1 MPRIQAPT
9 VAEHR
14 QRQIRLIL
22 DAARSL
28 LASSAQPLSLA
39 AVGREAE
46 LPRSS
51 VYQYFAS
58 RDDLLAAVVADV
70 FPDWSRQVREQVEAA
85 PSPGE
90 RVWAYIVAN
99 IKLFASSE
107 QAVARALADA
117 VDPRVLKGPMEV
129 FHAELQAPLQ
139 AALTDLGESDPTAIA
154 ELVDTMILQLSH
166 HFDGPNGLEETEALA
181 ILRRLL
187 GGYLKLPTTDRTR
200 SLVR

>member
-14 QRQIRLIL
+14 RRQVRLIL
-22 DAARSL
+22 DAARSH
-28 LASSAQPLSLA
+28 LASSLEPLSLA
-39 AVGREAE
+39 AVGREAG

-70 FPDWSRQVREQVEAA
+70 FPDWSRQVRDQVAA
-85 PSPGE
+85 ATTPGA

-99 IKLFASSE
+99 INLFASSE
-107 QAVARALADA
+107 QAVARALSNA
-117 VDPRVLKGPMEV
+117 VDPRVLKGPMET

-139 AALTDLGESDPTAIA
+139 AALTDLGEPDPAVAA
-154 ELVDTMILQLSH
+154 ELIDALILQLAQGL
-166 HFDGPNGLEETEALA
+166 DRPDGLEKTNALA
-181 ILRRLL
+181 VLRRLL
-187 GGYLKLPTTDRTR
+187 DSYLNLPTR
-200 SLVR
+200 

>member
-1 MPRIQAPT
+1 

-46 LPRSS
+46 LPRST

-58 RDDLLAAVVADV
+58 RDDLLSAVVADV

-85 PSPGE
+85 LSPGE

-99 IKLFASSE
+99 VKLFASSE

-117 VDPRVLKGPMEV
+117 VDPRVLKGPMEA

-139 AALTDLGESDPTAIA
+139 AALADLGEPHPTATA
-154 ELVDTMILQLSH
+154 ELVDTLILQLSRNL
-166 HFDGPNGLEETEALA
+166 DRPNGLEETEALA

-187 GGYLKLPTTDRTR
+187 GGYLKLPTT
-200 SLVR
+200 